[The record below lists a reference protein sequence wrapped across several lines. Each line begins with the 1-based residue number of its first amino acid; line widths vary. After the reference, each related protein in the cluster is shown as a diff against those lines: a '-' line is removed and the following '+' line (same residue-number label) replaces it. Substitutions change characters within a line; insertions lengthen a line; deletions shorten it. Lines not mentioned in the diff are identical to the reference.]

1 MRRPCIRVDGANSGR
16 HGVRTASIVAR
27 IVLHHPGVE
36 LSQRRNCLSR
46 EAFPAFCTLHLLYI
60 MRTSRRGVPLPGAQR
75 KGLRCRQA
83 LPVSFLPE

>member
-60 MRTSRRGVPLPGAQR
+60 MRSVRDCCPTMQVTPMRSKFPE
-75 KGLRCRQA
+75 
-83 LPVSFLPE
+83 SFPAGRS